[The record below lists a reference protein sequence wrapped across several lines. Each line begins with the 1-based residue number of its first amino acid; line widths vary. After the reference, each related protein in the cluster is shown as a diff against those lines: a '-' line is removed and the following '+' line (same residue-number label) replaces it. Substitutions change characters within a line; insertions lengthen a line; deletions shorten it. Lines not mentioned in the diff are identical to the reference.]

1 MAAVRAVHAT
11 APVIGYPRGAGIA
24 YERFVAETGV
34 DAVSIDSTVA
44 PAWAAAHL
52 QPRCTVQGNLDPAAL
67 VAGGAALRRAA
78 RAILD
83 ALGHGP
89 FVFNLGE
96 GVVPQTPPEHVAAL
110 SDLVRAWPG
119 GNTP

>member
-1 MAAVRAVHAT
+1 M
-11 APVIGYPRGAGIA
+11 IGYPRGAGVA
-24 YERFVAETGV
+24 YERFVSGDRRGRGLHRQHGRARLGRG
-34 DAVSIDSTVA
+34 A
-44 PAWAAAHL
+44 PAAAMHGAR
-52 QPRCTVQGNLDPAAL
+52 QPRPGGPGGGRRRAA
-67 VAGGAALRRAA
+67 RRAA

-110 SDLVRAWPG
+110 ADIVRAWPD
-119 GNTP
+119 GNAQ